1 MLNLWDI
8 LFLPSDLGL
17 SPSAKI
23 WRKCTAPLGI
33 LRKSTV
39 AFRIIQYIDRSFS
52 FFTTSVLK
60 KTKKICKALDLCFT
74 GWHSVLALLPPVLL
88 STFLVPFCSPAGGL
102 MPLPCPCSLALPSPM
117 FFFFFF
123 WCVSEATR
131 AGLASA
137 CEVCAAGRSQRTTRN
152 AHPLQASDQCD
163 VTHNSP
169 WTTYCTKWEPLA
181 VQTKT

>member
-52 FFTTSVLK
+52 FLPHLFSK
-60 KTKKICKALDLCFT
+60 KPKKSAKHSICASL
-74 GWHSVLALLPPVLL
+74 
-88 STFLVPFCSPAGGL
+88 GGTRSW
-102 MPLPCPCSLALPSPM
+102 PCSLLCCSQPSWCPSVPQLAASCPCPAHAAWHYPLQC
-117 FFFFFF
+117 FFFFGVCLKQHVPA
-123 WCVSEATR
+123 WRQRVRYALQVEVSLPRETLTLYR
-131 AGLASA
+131 PQIS
-137 CEVCAAGRSQRTTRN
+137 VMSPTT
-152 AHPLQASDQCD
+152 AP
-163 VTHNSP
+163 
-169 WTTYCTKWEPLA
+169 EPLTA
-181 VQTKT
+181 LNESH

>member
-52 FFTTSVLK
+52 FLPHLFSK
-60 KTKKICKALDLCFT
+60 KPKKSAKHSICASL
-74 GWHSVLALLPPVLL
+74 
-88 STFLVPFCSPAGGL
+88 GGTRSW
-102 MPLPCPCSLALPSPM
+102 PCSLLCCSQPSWCPSVPQLAASCPCPAHAAWHYPLQC
-117 FFFFFF
+117 FFFF

-137 CEVCAAGRSQRTTRN
+137 CEVCAASRSQLTTRN